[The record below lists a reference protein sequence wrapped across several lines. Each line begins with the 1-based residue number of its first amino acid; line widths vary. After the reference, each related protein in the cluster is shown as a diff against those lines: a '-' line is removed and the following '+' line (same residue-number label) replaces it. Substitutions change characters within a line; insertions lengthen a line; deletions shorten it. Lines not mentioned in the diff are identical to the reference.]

1 MVIKLAQMCG
11 LIDGITNA
19 ISKWFSETL
28 GNIVSGILYYFYSV
42 AIGPLLLIIDIINAL
57 FRKFAGLGTYYDQA
71 AHGVLSGDFVYSL
84 ITSRAVTN
92 VFWAMIILAVILL
105 IITTFIAVI
114 KSEFTPIMD
123 KSNNNNKRK
132 IIGIAVK
139 SLINFAVVPI
149 CAVIGVLIGNA
160 LLRTIDGATGGGE
173 GSSMGGRIFVAGAYD
188 ANIIRK
194 YVNNPELDDVRLV
207 KCRDN
212 IVNEFYGSGATWNT
226 LSENQKNELADL
238 VDDLFS
244 QGITNITQSKY
255 FYLSADMIG
264 YYDLLSFNFFLC
276 LICVVAI
283 GYFMIM
289 ILIGLIKRIF
299 AMVTLF
305 VIAPPIIAL
314 SPING
319 KVLESWNKL
328 FIKNMLAAYSSVVA
342 INLYLI
348 VLRALQ
354 NVQFF
359 TPNEFGL
366 IGGEGF
372 ANQIAYMLIM
382 IGGLVFTK
390 DLTKDVAGLIGADS
404 ALSEGISASKE
415 FAATTGKM
423 VGLGATVMA
432 PAINGLRAATAMP
445 GRVVRGL
452 GSHVSAPAGGPSAP
466 SGGPGGSPTNPNNP
480 TNPSGGNANSSGNNP
495 TQGAQVNTSA
505 GLINDSE
512 VNNGETG
519 SPTPTGG
526 NGGGTPGGSLVNGI
540 VSPEA
545 VDNVEDST
553 PSKDSKSDKK
563 RKALQ
568 EKIAELSEKEEWAG
582 SEGYTKSKEAYAK
595 EKEKNQNKLNKLE
608 DKERNKEHKEFVKQG
623 NKKFNKHHK
632 QLKKNL
638 KDTKEQIN
646 KEEKQQALKEKQQ
659 AKLQKKYD
667 DADKKRQQALKD
679 GNIKDVDKYDKELDA
694 IDNQLANPTLPEPKL
709 EKIGR
714 GLLKGGKAVLK
725 SVPIVVNGVVKGG
738 QTVVN
743 GVGKGGKFVSDKLK
757 PVTSAVKNDLA
768 AMGNAIVGS
777 EMVEAFDKGRKAI
790 SKGGF
795 HDPTGEGKKK
805 SDDRKRQK
813 ENRELAKEI
822 ADAIKQADKEKNN
835 SAKPAQKVKIDDE
848 SIRGL
853 GKQIGKDISGE
864 VNNAIKGLATELEK
878 TVEKL
883 KKDDNKK

>member
-1 MVIKLAQMCG
+1 MVIKLSQMCG
-11 LIDGITNA
+11 LVESIMKGIST
-19 ISKWFSETL
+19 WFNGLL

-255 FYLSADMIG
+255 FYLSVDMIG

-319 KVLESWNKL
+319 KVLENWNKL

-390 DLTKDVAGLIGADS
+390 DLTKDIAGLIGADS

-415 FAATTGKM
+415 FAATAGKM
-423 VGLGATVMA
+423 AGLGATVMA

-568 EKIAELSEKEEWAG
+568 EKIAELSEKEEWAD
-582 SEGYTKSKEAYAK
+582 SEGYTKSKEAYA
-595 EKEKNQNKLNKLE
+595 EKKNKLTEKLIGKELKEQVKQIKKE
-608 DKERNKEHKEFVKQG
+608 DKERKKQQAQEEKQRNKEDKERKKQ
-623 NKKFNKHHK
+623 
-632 QLKKNL
+632 QS
-638 KDTKEQIN
+638 Q
-646 KEEKQQALKEKQQ
+646 EEKQQALKEK
-659 AKLQKKYD
+659 LQKKYD
-667 DADKKRQQALKD
+667 DTYKKQQQALED
-679 GNIKDVDKYDKELDA
+679 GNIKDVDKYDKELDE

-709 EKIGR
+709 EKVGR

>member
-11 LIDGITNA
+11 LVESIMKGI
-19 ISKWFSETL
+19 SSWFNGLL
-28 GNIVSGILYYFYSV
+28 GNIVSGILYYFYAV
-42 AIGPLLLIIDIINAL
+42 TIGPLLFIIDIINAL

-319 KVLESWNKL
+319 KVLEGWNKL

-359 TPNEFGL
+359 APNEFGL

-423 VGLGATVMA
+423 VGLGATMLK
-432 PAINGLRAATAMP
+432 PATA
-445 GRVVRGL
+445 G
-452 GSHVSAPAGGPSAP
+452 
-466 SGGPGGSPTNPNNP
+466 
-480 TNPSGGNANSSGNNP
+480 
-495 TQGAQVNTSA
+495 
-505 GLINDSE
+505 
-512 VNNGETG
+512 
-519 SPTPTGG
+519 
-526 NGGGTPGGSLVNGI
+526 
-540 VSPEA
+540 
-545 VDNVEDST
+545 
-553 PSKDSKSDKK
+553 
-563 RKALQ
+563 
-568 EKIAELSEKEEWAG
+568 
-582 SEGYTKSKEAYAK
+582 
-595 EKEKNQNKLNKLE
+595 
-608 DKERNKEHKEFVKQG
+608 
-623 NKKFNKHHK
+623 
-632 QLKKNL
+632 
-638 KDTKEQIN
+638 
-646 KEEKQQALKEKQQ
+646 
-659 AKLQKKYD
+659 AKLAGK
-667 DADKKRQQALKD
+667 
-679 GNIKDVDKYDKELDA
+679 V
-694 IDNQLANPTLPEPKL
+694 
-709 EKIGR
+709 
-714 GLLKGGKAVLK
+714 GGKAVGLGAQVAAKGAKVAGGAIGKFAYNNVYATAEGKERVFNRRRDKILEKAAKEEKKGNQSKADKLLDRALDLEEEGKIGNTIGDKATYKAASAGSAIAKFANDHFYATAKGKKRVYDRKRDIKLGKAAEEERNGNQDNADELFNEAIKYEQK
-725 SVPIVVNGVVKGG
+725 STKPDKLVSLGKGVVKG
-738 QTVVN
+738 VAVA
-743 GVGKGGKFVSDKLK
+743 GKSVAKGAKWTANKAKDLKQDYYNSEIDKNKEKREEAIASGNTKIADKLK
-757 PVTSAVKNDLA
+757 KKIEGLERARDTSTLDKAKAGVANHA
-768 AMGNAIVGS
+768 ASIGNAIIGS
-777 EMVEAFDKGRKAI
+777 DMLEAFDKGRKGVA
-790 SKGGF
+790 KGGF
-795 HDPTGEGKKK
+795 HDPYGEGKKK
-805 SDDRKRQK
+805 SDEARRKK

-822 ADAIKQADKEKNN
+822 ADAIKQADQEKNN
-835 SAKPAQKVKIDDE
+835 SAKPAQKVKIEDE
-848 SIRGL
+848 SVRGL

-864 VNNAIKGLATELEK
+864 LNNTIKGLATELEK

-883 KKDDNKK
+883 KKDDKK